1 MATVL
6 STLYPPLIDTFMPA
20 FPKNESAVINFS
32 ISPYNS
38 RTSIT
43 KLHVSVVDQRTNLSV
58 LKPSGYLTD
67 LINGESIDNNN
78 SYFVNGIWIIDA
90 KAINL
95 NNLQINTNNTCQLTI
110 PPEALKD
117 GSFITSNYYKVQLRF
132 SNDTEN
138 IGTNL
143 DNNYL
148 TKKRPYF
155 SEWSSICLIKAIPNC
170 HYMILE
176 NEKSAVNKY
185 LQLLIDLGLGA
196 QVGGKLPDEEFFL

>member
-67 LINGESIDNNN
+67 LVNGESIDNIIVRMLVLSQILN
-78 SYFVNGIWIIDA
+78 SD
-90 KAINL
+90 
-95 NNLQINTNNTCQLTI
+95 
-110 PPEALKD
+110 
-117 GSFITSNYYKVQLRF
+117 
-132 SNDTEN
+132 
-138 IGTNL
+138 
-143 DNNYL
+143 
-148 TKKRPYF
+148 
-155 SEWSSICLIKAIPNC
+155 SE
-170 HYMILE
+170 
-176 NEKSAVNKY
+176 
-185 LQLLIDLGLGA
+185 
-196 QVGGKLPDEEFFL
+196 